1 MNNNRRRVGSFLPS
15 MLMFFIAFS
24 LFSRFFGVIDSNQV
38 NINQAIEEIQDGNV
52 DRIDLKNEKLTLT
65 TKDEKTYV
73 SFISKETQ
81 NDFYN
86 EYLKDK
92 VEKDQIEYFYSPG
105 NDFGKVTTIVQILMT
120 GLLLLLFFKMFAS
133 KNQAG
138 QDASKFSKSRAILHD
153 ANKDKVSF
161 DDIAGLKEE
170 KEELYEIVDFL
181 KNPERFR
188 NLGAKI
194 PKGILMVGP
203 PGTGKTYISRAVAGE
218 AGVPFFSISGSDFVE
233 MFVGVGASRV
243 RSMFEEAKKNSPCII
258 FIDEIDAVGRQRGT
272 GLGGG
277 HDEREQTLNQ
287 LLVEMDGFS
296 TNEGIIMIAAT
307 NRPDILDKALL
318 RPGRFDRTIHVGIP
332 DIREREEILKIHT
345 KNKPIGPDVSLKEI
359 ASATTGFTPAD
370 LENLANEAA
379 ILTARDHREVITNND
394 FQNAKFK
401 IIAGP
406 EKKSRLVSEKERIL
420 TAYHE
425 AGHAITQTMI
435 EGMDPVDMITIIPR
449 GGAGGF
455 TSFRQEEEKSF
466 MTKGEM
472 QNEIVTLLGGRAA
485 EALVL
490 DDISSGASNDI
501 ERATKIARHMVT
513 TYGMSEK
520 FGPVS
525 FSDDGGMPFVGRDMQ
540 SHHGAS
546 EKTKYEI
553 ENEIRMIIDT
563 SYQKAMNI
571 LKDNESILE
580 KLSQKLLEK
589 ETIRE
594 EEFERLVKEYK
605 EGKDEQ
611 LNAW

>member
-1 MNNNRRRVGSFLPS
+1 MNNNRRRFGSFLPS
-15 MLMFFIAFS
+15 LLMFFIMVSIF
-24 LFSRFFGVIDSNQV
+24 FRVFGVMDPNEVDINKAI
-38 NINQAIEEIQDGNV
+38 NIIEEGGAK
-52 DRIDLKNEKLTLT
+52 RIDLKNEKLNIL
-65 TKDEKTYV
+65 TKDDKTYV
-73 SFISKETQ
+73 AYISTQAQ
-81 NDFYN
+81 NDFYKDH
-86 EYLKDK
+86 LKDR
-92 VEKDQIEYFYSPG
+92 VEKGDLEYYYSPG
-105 NDFGKVTTIVQILMT
+105 DDFSKITSIVQILMT
-120 GLLLLLFFKMFAS
+120 GLLLFLFFKMFQS
-133 KNQAG
+133 RNQAG
-138 QDASKFSKSRAILHD
+138 SDASNFSKSRAILND
-153 ANKDKVSF
+153 ANKNKVTF

-170 KEELYEIVDFL
+170 KEELYELVDFL
-181 KNPERFR
+181 KNPQKFR
-188 NLGAKI
+188 DLGAKI
-194 PKGILMVGP
+194 PKGVLMVGP
-203 PGTGKTYISRAVAGE
+203 PGTGKTYISRAIAGE

-318 RPGRFDRTIHVGIP
+318 RPGRFDRTIHIGIP
-332 DIREREEILKIHT
+332 DIRERKEILKIHT
-345 KNKPIGPDVSLKEI
+345 KNKPLADDVSLSEI
-359 ASATTGFTPAD
+359 ASQTTGFTPAD

-379 ILTARDHREVITNND
+379 ILTARDKRSLITSHD

-435 EGMDPVDMITIIPR
+435 AGMDPVDLITIIPR

-490 DDISSGASNDI
+490 DDISTGASNDI

-525 FSDDGGMPFVGRDMQ
+525 FSDDGGMPFVGRDM
-540 SHHGAS
+540 STHHDAS

-553 ENEIRMIIDT
+553 EEEIRTIVDS
-563 SYQKAMNI
+563 SYQKALDI
-571 LKDNESILE
+571 LSVNRELLE
-580 KLSQKLLEK
+580 KLSKLLLEK

-594 EEFERLVKEYK
+594 EEFDRLVEEYK
-605 EGKDEQ
+605 EGKNE
-611 LNAW
+611 

>member
-1 MNNNRRRVGSFLPS
+1 
-15 MLMFFIAFS
+15 MFFIMVSIF
-24 LFSRFFGVIDSNQV
+24 FRVFGVMDPNEVDINKAI
-38 NINQAIEEIQDGNV
+38 NIIEEGDAK
-52 DRIDLKNEKLTLT
+52 RIDLKNEKLNIL
-65 TKDEKTYV
+65 TKDDKTYV
-73 SFISKETQ
+73 AYISTQAQ
-81 NDFYN
+81 NDFYKDH
-86 EYLKDK
+86 LKDR
-92 VEKDQIEYFYSPG
+92 VEKGDLEYYYSPED
-105 NDFGKVTTIVQILMT
+105 DFSKITSIVQILMT
-120 GLLLLLFFKMFAS
+120 GLLLFLFFKMFQS
-133 KNQAG
+133 RNQAG
-138 QDASKFSKSRAILHD
+138 SDASNFSKSRAILND
-153 ANKDKVSF
+153 ANKNKVTF

-170 KEELYEIVDFL
+170 KEELYELVDFL
-181 KNPERFR
+181 KNPQKFR
-188 NLGAKI
+188 DLGAKI
-194 PKGILMVGP
+194 PKGVLMVGP
-203 PGTGKTYISRAVAGE
+203 PGTGKTYISRAIAGE

-318 RPGRFDRTIHVGIP
+318 RPGRFDRTIHIGIP
-332 DIREREEILKIHT
+332 DIRERKEILKIHT
-345 KNKPIGPDVSLKEI
+345 KNKPLADDVSLSEI
-359 ASATTGFTPAD
+359 ASQTTGFTPAD

-379 ILTARDHREVITNND
+379 ILTARDKRSLITSHD

-435 EGMDPVDMITIIPR
+435 AGMDPVDLITIIPR

-490 DDISSGASNDI
+490 DDISTGASNDI

-525 FSDDGGMPFVGRDMQ
+525 FSDDGGMPFVGRDM
-540 SHHGAS
+540 STHHDAS

-553 ENEIRMIIDT
+553 EEEIRTIVDS
-563 SYQKAMNI
+563 SYQKALDI
-571 LKDNESILE
+571 LSVNREFLE
-580 KLSQKLLEK
+580 KLSKLLLEK

-594 EEFERLVKEYK
+594 EEFDRLVEEYK
-605 EGKDEQ
+605 EGKNE
-611 LNAW
+611 

>member
-1 MNNNRRRVGSFLPS
+1 
-15 MLMFFIAFS
+15 MFFIMVSIF
-24 LFSRFFGVIDSNQV
+24 FRVFGVMDPNEV
-38 NINQAIEEIQDGNV
+38 DINKAIHIIEEGDAK
-52 DRIDLKNEKLTLT
+52 RIDLKNEKLNIL
-65 TKDEKTYV
+65 TKDDKTYV
-73 SFISKETQ
+73 AYISTQAQ
-81 NDFYN
+81 NDFYKDH
-86 EYLKDK
+86 LKDR
-92 VEKDQIEYFYSPG
+92 VEKGDLEYYYSPG
-105 NDFGKVTTIVQILMT
+105 DDFSKITSIVQILMT
-120 GLLLLLFFKMFAS
+120 GLLLFLFFKMFQS
-133 KNQAG
+133 RNQAG
-138 QDASKFSKSRAILHD
+138 SDASNFSKSRAILND
-153 ANKDKVSF
+153 ANKNKVTF

-170 KEELYEIVDFL
+170 KEELYELVDFL
-181 KNPERFR
+181 KNPQKFR
-188 NLGAKI
+188 DLGAKI
-194 PKGILMVGP
+194 PKGVLMVGP
-203 PGTGKTYISRAVAGE
+203 PGTGKTYISRAIAGE

-318 RPGRFDRTIHVGIP
+318 RPGRFDRTIHIGIP
-332 DIREREEILKIHT
+332 DIRERKEILKIHT
-345 KNKPIGPDVSLKEI
+345 KNKPLADDVSLSEI
-359 ASATTGFTPAD
+359 ASQTTGFTPAD

-379 ILTARDHREVITNND
+379 ILTARDKRSLITSHD

-425 AGHAITQTMI
+425 AGHSITQTMI
-435 EGMDPVDMITIIPR
+435 AGMDPVDLITIIPR

-490 DDISSGASNDI
+490 DDISTGASNDI

-525 FSDDGGMPFVGRDMQ
+525 FSDDGGMPFVGRDM
-540 SHHGAS
+540 STHHDAS

-553 ENEIRMIIDT
+553 EEEIRTIVDS
-563 SYQKAMNI
+563 SYQKALDI
-571 LKDNESILE
+571 LSVNRELLE
-580 KLSQKLLEK
+580 KLSKLLLEK

-594 EEFERLVKEYK
+594 EEFDRLVEEYK
-605 EGKDEQ
+605 EGKNE
-611 LNAW
+611 

>member
-1 MNNNRRRVGSFLPS
+1 MNNNRRRFGTILPS
-15 MLMFFIAFS
+15 LLMFFLMVSI
-24 LFSRFFGVIDSNQV
+24 FSRFFGVLDPNEV
-38 NINQAIEEIQDGNV
+38 DINKAISIIEEGYAK
-52 DRIDLKNEKLTLT
+52 RIDLKNEKLNIL
-65 TKDEKTYV
+65 TKDDKNYV
-73 SFISKETQ
+73 AYLSTQAQ
-81 NDFYN
+81 NDFYKD
-86 EYLKDK
+86 YLKDK
-92 VEKDQIEYFYSPG
+92 VEAGDVAYFYSPSD
-105 NDFGKVTTIVQILMT
+105 DFTKITSIVQIIMT
-120 GLLLLLFFKMFAS
+120 GLLLFLFFKMFQS
-133 KNQAG
+133 RNQVG
-138 QDASKFSKSRAILHD
+138 NDASNFSKSRAILHD
-153 ANKDKVSF
+153 ANSQDRVTF

-170 KEELYEIVDFL
+170 KEELYELVDFL
-181 KNPERFR
+181 KNPQKFR
-188 NLGAKI
+188 DLGAKI
-194 PKGILMVGP
+194 PKGVLMVGP
-203 PGTGKTYISRAVAGE
+203 PGTGKTYISRAIAGE

-243 RSMFEEAKKNSPCII
+243 RSMFDEAKKNSPCII

-318 RPGRFDRTIHVGIP
+318 RPGRFDRTIHIGIP
-332 DIREREEILKIHT
+332 DIREREEILAIHT
-345 KNKPIGPDVSLKEI
+345 KNKPLADDVSLAEI

-379 ILTARDHREVITNND
+379 ILTARDHRSLITSHD

-406 EKKSRLVSEKERIL
+406 EKKSRLVSDKERRL

-435 EGMDPVDMITIIPR
+435 EGMDPVDLITIIPR

-455 TSFRQEEEKSF
+455 TSFRQAEEKSF

-490 DDISSGASNDI
+490 DDISTGASNDI

-525 FSDDGGMPFVGRDMQ
+525 FSDDGSMPFLGRDMQ
-540 SHHGAS
+540 SHHDAS

-553 ENEIRMIIDT
+553 EEEIRTIVAS
-563 SYQKAMNI
+563 SYQEALDI
-571 LKDNESILE
+571 LRDNKDLLE
-580 KLSQKLLEK
+580 KLSQELLDK

-594 EEFERLVKEYK
+594 EEFDRLVKEYK
-605 EGKDEQ
+605 EGKNE
-611 LNAW
+611 

>member
-1 MNNNRRRVGSFLPS
+1 MNNSRKRMGSFLPS
-15 MLMFFIAFS
+15 LLIFFIAYS
-24 LFSRFFGVIDSNQV
+24 LFSSVFGELNSNEV
-38 NINQAIEEIQDGNV
+38 NINQAIEEIQEGNV
-52 DRIDLKNEKLTLT
+52 KRIDLKNEKLNLI
-65 TKDEKTYV
+65 TKDDKNYV
-73 SFISKETQ
+73 SFVSKETQ

-86 EYLKDK
+86 NYLKDK
-92 VEKDQIEYFYSPG
+92 VENGQIEYYYNPG
-105 NDFGKVTTIVQILMT
+105 DDFSKITSIVQILMT
-120 GLLLLLFFKMFAS
+120 GLLIFLFFKMFTS

-153 ANKDKVSF
+153 ANKDRITF
-161 DDIAGLKEE
+161 NDIAGLKEE

-188 NLGAKI
+188 DLGAKI

-318 RPGRFDRTIHVGIP
+318 RPGRFDRTIHIGIP

-345 KNKPIGPDVSLKEI
+345 KNKPIGANVSLKEI

-370 LENLANEAA
+370 LENLTNEAA
-379 ILTARDHREVITNND
+379 ILTARDHRKEITSND

-406 EKKSRLVSEKERIL
+406 EKKSRLVTKKERIL

-425 AGHAITQTMI
+425 AGHAITQSMI

-455 TSFRQEEEKSF
+455 TSFRQKEEKSF

-472 QNEIVTLLGGRAA
+472 KNEIVTLLGGRAA
-485 EALVL
+485 EALIL
-490 DDISSGASNDI
+490 DDISTGASNDI
-501 ERATKIARHMVT
+501 QRATKIARHMVT
-513 TYGMSEK
+513 TYGMSDK

-546 EKTKYEI
+546 EKTRYEI
-553 ENEIRMIIDT
+553 ENEIRTIVDT
-563 SYQKAMNI
+563 SYQKAINI
-571 LKDNESILE
+571 LKDNKLLLE

-594 EEFERLVKEYK
+594 EEFDTLVKEYK
-605 EGKDEQ
+605 EGKDGK
-611 LNAW
+611 LNA